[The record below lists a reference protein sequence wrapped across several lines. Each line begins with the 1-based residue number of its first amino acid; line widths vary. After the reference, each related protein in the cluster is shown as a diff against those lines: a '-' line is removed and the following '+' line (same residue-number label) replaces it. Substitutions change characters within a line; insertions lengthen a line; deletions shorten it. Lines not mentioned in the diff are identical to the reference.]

1 MLIYSYLTK
10 NNDCLISPGY
20 MMEFVAIINRYVN
33 LTYTIEVNTEVR
45 KYLYFLHEVF
55 TNFCVNSDSCFF
67 IVGCVECTVS
77 LSHELCS
84 SNHWLLLWKNA
95 VPLLM

>member
-1 MLIYSYLTK
+1 
-10 NNDCLISPGY
+10 
-20 MMEFVAIINRYVN
+20 MEFVAIINRYVN
-33 LTYTIEVNTEVR
+33 LTSTIEVNTEVR

-55 TNFCVNSDSCFF
+55 TIFCVNSDSCFF

-77 LSHELCS
+77 LYHELCF